1 MNKNALYYVAAV
13 LWGVPGV
20 IISVK
25 GVKAYMLM
33 PAHSLWWLILIT
45 VFVLA
50 CFFFMFRGAVDKYS
64 ALIAAQPQKTSL
76 WHTFPLRGWVL
87 IIFMLCLGISLKFI
101 PGLPMEFTASFYSGL
116 GPMLLFAAFRFM
128 FNHLK
133 NR

>member
-1 MNKNALYYVAAV
+1 M
-13 LWGVPGV
+13 
-20 IISVK
+20 
-25 GVKAYMLM
+25 
-33 PAHSLWWLILIT
+33 LIT
-45 VFVLA
+45 VLVLA

-76 WHTFPLRGWVL
+76 RHTFPLRGWVL

-128 FNHLK
+128 FNHLR